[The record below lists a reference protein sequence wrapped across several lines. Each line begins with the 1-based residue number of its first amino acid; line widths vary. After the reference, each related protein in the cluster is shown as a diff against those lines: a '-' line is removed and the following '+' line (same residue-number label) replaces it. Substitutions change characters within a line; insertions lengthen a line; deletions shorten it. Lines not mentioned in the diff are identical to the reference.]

1 MGAPV
6 KDVRTLGEKGVSSNE
21 DIGGQREGVGLAL
34 SKHSFQCIFLREKR
48 SFKGHFIIIFLC

>member
-6 KDVRTLGEKGVSSNE
+6 KGVRTSAEKGVSNNE
-21 DIGGQREGVGLAL
+21 DISGQREGVGLAL

-48 SFKGHFIIIFLC
+48 AFKGHFIIIFLW